1 MEPAAKK
8 AKFEEPP
15 AVEEPVEKKQKA
27 EEPDGGLEDDSWADG
42 PTSSTPAV
50 GEAVAAAAS
59 SGATDSVVAADAE
72 ELAEDPVW
80 KRHGW
85 WVCQGCLVQQEIKD
99 FSVGLKRRGLEHPR
113 QNKKTRCNSC
123 LGTPA
128 ASGMM
133 TAAMGT
139 TAAAM
144 GTTAATAAPAP
155 EATTVAPAP
164 GATTA
169 APAPGGT
176 TAAPADA
183 ATTAVPPP
191 GATTAAPAPE
201 ATTAAPADAATT
213 AAPAPGDTTP
223 VGDTSGFSIGQ
234 ALMMIMVFF
243 AGWHALSE
251 CRLAWGN
258 V

>member
-59 SGATDSVVAADAE
+59 SNVSTTDSVVAADAE

-85 WVCQGCLVQQEIKD
+85 WVCQGCLVQQETKH
-99 FSVGLKRRGLEHPR
+99 FSVSLKRRGLELPR

-128 ASGMM
+128 ASVMM

-234 ALMMIMVFF
+234 AVADF
-243 AGWHALSE
+243 AVYLKGI
-251 CRLAWGN
+251 GY
-258 V
+258 